1 MISATNDLEAEVA
14 ILRGEVAYL
23 RRALSMIR
31 AVLPYQAAK
40 SGGCAHARRLIHEA
54 IDTSEQ
60 RLKL

>member
-1 MISATNDLEAEVA
+1 VISETNDLEAEVA

-23 RRALSMIR
+23 RRALGMVH
-31 AVLPYQAAK
+31 AVLPYHAAK
-40 SGGCAHARRLIHEA
+40 SGGCAHARRLIAEA